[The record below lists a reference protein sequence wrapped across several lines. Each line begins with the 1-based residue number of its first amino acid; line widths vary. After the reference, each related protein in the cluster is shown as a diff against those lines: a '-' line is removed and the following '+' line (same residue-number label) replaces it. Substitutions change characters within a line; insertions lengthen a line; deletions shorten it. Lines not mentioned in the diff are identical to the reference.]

1 VGTRHVPVELTALLA
16 ERTAR
21 ARAAWP
27 SIALDDERFERA
39 VAARLG
45 DAPTADALAAL
56 HADDLWLACACAD
69 GDPAAL
75 AAFEVHCG
83 PTIERAIATAGIP
96 PAERADLVQVVRQ
109 RLLVAP
115 ADGPPRIASY
125 SARGSLVAW
134 VRVVATREAMRA
146 LPRTARELAAEDDE
160 LARVVAPSDDPELG
174 YLKRLYREELKQALA
189 AAVDALDDRDR
200 LLLRQHLLDRVGID
214 QLAAQHAVHRATVAR
229 WIEAAREAVVAAT
242 QRELLRRLRLTRSEL
257 ASVLHLIRSDLDVS
271 LPRVL
276 SPGSG

>member
-1 VGTRHVPVELTALLA
+1 VGTRHLPVELAAVLT

-27 SIALDDERFERA
+27 SVALDDDRFERA

-45 DAPTADALAAL
+45 EAPTAAVLAAL
-56 HADDLWLACACAD
+56 HTDDLWLACACAD
-69 GDPAAL
+69 GDAAAL
-75 AAFEVHCG
+75 AAFEAHCG

-96 PAERADLVQVVRQ
+96 TAERADLVQVVRQ

-115 ADGPPRIASY
+115 VDGPPRIATY
-125 SARGSLVAW
+125 SGRGSLVSWA
-134 VRVVATREAMRA
+134 RVVATREAMRA
-146 LPRTARELAAEDDE
+146 LPRTARELAAEDEE

-200 LLLRQHLLDRVGID
+200 LLLRQHLIDRVGID